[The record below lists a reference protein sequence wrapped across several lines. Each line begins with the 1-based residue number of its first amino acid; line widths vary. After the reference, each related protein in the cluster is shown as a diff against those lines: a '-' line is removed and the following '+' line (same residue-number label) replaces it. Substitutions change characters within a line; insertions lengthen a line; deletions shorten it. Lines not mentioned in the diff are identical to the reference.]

1 MKQLRTLVGVSFLLA
16 AVSAS
21 AQITHEVHVN
31 VPFQFVAGSKI
42 SPPGSYRLHIDPT
55 TNLVRLVSPDLKSMY
70 LLMPRVDWSND
81 ARTYV
86 RFRRYGQTWFLE
98 QISIEGT
105 QQKLFPGKAEKR
117 MIEAARSQDHPIIA
131 DLAIH

>member
-1 MKQLRTLVGVSFLLA
+1 MKQLRTLVGVSILLA

-42 SPPGSYRLHIDPT
+42 SPPGNY
-55 TNLVRLVSPDLKSMY
+55 RLVSPDLKSMY